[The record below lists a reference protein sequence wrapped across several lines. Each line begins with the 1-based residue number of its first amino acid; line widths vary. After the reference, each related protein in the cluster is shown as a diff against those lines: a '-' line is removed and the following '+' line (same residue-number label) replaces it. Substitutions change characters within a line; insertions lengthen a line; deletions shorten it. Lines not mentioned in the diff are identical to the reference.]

1 MASLFHHA
9 PLPSLPHPSLVV
21 GRPLLPVFLRR
32 LDGGPTPKNLRRI
45 ALLGIQVVVQRLVSP
60 YALKT
65 LVVASPTTLA
75 SHPVD
80 VALSHIC
87 YGCRPLPPPLLTLA
101 RQSSPPHH
109 RRARQGPC
117 HHHPPNHPC
126 RGRGRLARPNCQ
138 WLGCRR
144 PRPWLGP
151 HRPGHGWSGV
161 GL

>member
-9 PLPSLPHPSLVV
+9 PLPSLPHPSLVA

-87 YGCRPLPPPLLTLA
+87 YGCGPLPPPLLTLA
-101 RQSSPPHH
+101 RQSSPPTIG
-109 RRARQGPC
+109 A
-117 HHHPPNHPC
+117 
-126 RGRGRLARPNCQ
+126 LAGALAITILLTTLAAGGVA
-138 WLGCRR
+138 WLDPTASG
-144 PRPWLGP
+144 LGAA
-151 HRPGHGWSGV
+151 GHDHGLAPTGLGMV
-161 GL
+161 GLV